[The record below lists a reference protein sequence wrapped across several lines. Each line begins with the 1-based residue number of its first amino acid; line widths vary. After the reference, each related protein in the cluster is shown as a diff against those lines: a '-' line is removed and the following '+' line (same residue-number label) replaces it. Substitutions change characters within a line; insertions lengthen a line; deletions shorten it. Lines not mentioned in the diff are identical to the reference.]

1 MNLTTRTDQ
10 YRTMIYNA
18 PYEICIERSK
28 FYTES
33 YKETEGLHPSI
44 RAARALEKT
53 LENMTI
59 YILDQEQIVGN
70 RSSKLV
76 GSVMAIER
84 GDMVPVVK
92 MDLNNIKKRAFQPFH
107 ISAADE
113 RLLRKEII
121 PYWSGNT
128 VRDMKEKIWTK
139 LGLLWN
145 ISVGLGSWI
154 QKYRQFGGTWLKE
167 YYNRLVKGRVL
178 HAREGIRLLATNNPN
193 FVNNIFDTQGHL
205 VMGHKNILELGY
217 QGLWERVQTR
227 LHEVTVDLT
236 QRHQG
241 QQPDV
246 LSTPSQFLEKIT
258 KEWSSIDEFNSRF
271 SKGTGLSG
279 DNQAFLEAALI
290 CVNAAIKFIKR
301 FAAFAETKANKTDDP
316 ARKEELK
323 QISKRCEWVATNKPR
338 DFREAL
344 QLVWFNH
351 VIATIAHGMGG
362 ILAVGRPDQ
371 YLYPYYK
378 SDKEAGRISDAEV
391 RELCEELLIKLS
403 YNLLMLP
410 AYGKATASELGGDNA
425 AATVGGVDKDGN
437 DAVNDLSYLFM
448 DAIENIK
455 SMTNSFS
462 IRIHPEKNPRSWVKR
477 AIQVYSKTSGPA
489 IFNDAIIIPA
499 LQKTGISLEDARD
512 YAIIGCVEP
521 TSQGNTFG
529 TTSGNDISLVG
540 LLEMVLTNGMIRS
553 VGKKYGVETGVPE
566 NFTTYE
572 DIWKAYLQQLKHM
585 IDHMVKCVNIKD
597 LIYAKYY
604 PNPFIS
610 MTLDGC
616 LENALDM
623 TQGGTKYNF
632 SSISGRG
639 LATTADSLAA
649 LKKMVFEDK
658 SISMK
663 EMVQALNKHFS
674 KQEILQT
681 SLKNKVPKFG
691 NDDDYVDSIAKDLM
705 NAFCDEVNNNTCLR
719 TPGVYRPSFF
729 SYGLYI
735 VDGFLLG
742 ATPDGRNA
750 GESISNSLSPAN
762 NTEIKGPTAVLKS
775 LTKLDHKKI
784 PNGMALNMKFLPTLF
799 DTPEKREKIVNLL
812 ESYLSM
818 GGMEIQFNVV
828 RQEDLIDAQ
837 LHPEL
842 HQDLIVR
849 VSGYSAYFI
858 DLGKPVQDDIIKR
871 CQFDSI

>member
-1 MNLTTRTDQ
+1 LTARTDQ

-84 GDMVPVVK
+84 GDMIPVVE
-92 MDLNNIKKRAFQPFH
+92 MDLKNVKKRESQPFH
-107 ISAADE
+107 ISPEDE
-113 RLLRKEII
+113 KLLRKEII
-121 PYWSGNT
+121 PYWKDGGKT
-128 VRDMKEKIWTK
+128 VRDLKEKIWERM
-139 LGLLWN
+139 GLLWN
-145 ISVGLGSWI
+145 ISVGLGSWV
-154 QKYRQFGGTWLKE
+154 QKYRQFGWTWLKE
-167 YYNRLVKGRVL
+167 YYARLVKGRL
-178 HAREGIRLLATNNPN
+178 MHAREGIRLLATNNPN

-205 VMGHKNILELGY
+205 VMGHKNILEWGY
-217 QGLWERVQTR
+217 EGLRQRIETR
-227 LHEVTVDLT
+227 LHEVQNALGSN
-236 QRHQG
+236 QKG
-241 QQPDV
+241 QKDVV
-246 LSTPSQFLEKIT
+246 LSSPSQFLGTIT
-258 KEWSSIDEFNSRF
+258 KDWSSTDEFNSRF
-271 SKGTGLSG
+271 SKGNGLSM
-279 DNQAFLEAALI
+279 DNQAFLEASLM
-290 CVNAAIKFIKR
+290 CVESAIKFIKR
-301 FAAFAETKANKTDDP
+301 FAAFADVKANETADP
-316 ARKEELK
+316 TRKEELK

-338 DFREAL
+338 TFKEAL

-351 VIATIAHGMGG
+351 VIATISHGMGG

-371 YLYPYYK
+371 YLYSYYK
-378 SDKEAGRISDAEV
+378 SDREAGRISDAEV
-391 RELCEELLIKLS
+391 TELCEELLIKLS

-425 AATVGGVDKDGN
+425 ALTVGGVDKEGN
-437 DAVNDLSYLFM
+437 DTVNELSHLFM
-448 DAIENIK
+448 DAIENVK

-462 IRIHPEKNPRSWVKR
+462 IRIHPERNPRSWVER

-499 LQKTGISLEDARD
+499 LQKTGVSLEDARD
-512 YAIIGCVEP
+512 YALIGCVEP

-540 LLEMVLTNGMIRS
+540 LLEMVLTNGMIRT
-553 VGKKYGVETGVPE
+553 VGKKYGLETGNPE
-566 NFTTYE
+566 NFTSYE
-572 DIWKAYLQQLKHM
+572 EIWNAYLQQLKHM
-585 IDHMVKCVNIKD
+585 IDHMVKCVNVKD
-597 LIYAKYY
+597 IIYAKYY
-604 PNPFIS
+604 PNPYIS

-616 LENALDM
+616 IDSALDM
-623 TQGGTKYNF
+623 TQGGAKYNF

-639 LATTADSLAA
+639 LGTVSDSLAA
-649 LKKMVFEDK
+649 LKKTVFEDK
-658 SISMK
+658 SITMK
-663 EMVQALNKHFS
+663 EMVEVLNKHF
-674 KQEILQT
+674 KNKEILQT
-681 SLKNKVPKFG
+681 MLKNKIPKFG
-691 NDDDYVDSIAKDLM
+691 NDDDYVDSIAKNVM
-705 NAFCDEVNNNTCLR
+705 NAFCDEVNGHPCLR

-729 SYGLYI
+729 SYGLYV

-750 GESISNSLSPAN
+750 GESVSNSLSPAN
-762 NTEIKGPTAVLKS
+762 NTELRGPTAVLKS
-775 LTKLDHKKI
+775 LTKLDHTKI
-784 PNGMALNMKFLPTLF
+784 PNGMALNMKFLPALF
-799 DTPEKREKIVNLL
+799 ETPEKRGKIVNLL
-812 ESYLSM
+812 DSYLSM

-828 RQEDLIDAQ
+828 RQEELIDAQ

-842 HQDLIVR
+842 HQDLVVR

-858 DLGKPVQDDIIKR
+858 DLGKPVQDDIITR
-871 CQFDSI
+871 CQFSDI

>member
-1 MNLTTRTDQ
+1 MTTRTDQ
-10 YRTMIYNA
+10 YRTMIYKA
-18 PYEICIERSK
+18 PYEICIERAK
-28 FYTES
+28 YYTES

-44 RAARALEKT
+44 RAARALEKN

-76 GSVMAIER
+76 GSVMCIER
-84 GDMVPVVK
+84 GDMVPVVN
-92 MDLNNIKKRAFQPFH
+92 MDLNNIKKRESQPFH
-107 ISAADE
+107 ISPEDE
-113 RLLRKEII
+113 RLLRNEII
-121 PYWSGNT
+121 PYWKGKT
-128 VRDMKEKIWTK
+128 VRDLKEKSWEK

-145 ISVGLGSWI
+145 ISVGLGSWLR
-154 QKYRQFGGTWLKE
+154 KYQQFGWTWLKE
-167 YYNRLVKGRVL
+167 YYNRLIKGRLL
-178 HAREGIRLLATNNPN
+178 HAREGIRMLATNNPN

-205 VMGHKNILELGY
+205 VMGHKNILEKGY
-217 QGLWERVQTR
+217 SGLWEQIEKR
-227 LHEVTVDLT
+227 LQEVIKALPID
-236 QRHQG
+236 QKDQN
-241 QQPDV
+241 QMP
-246 LSTPSQFLEKIT
+246 LSDPSQFLAEIT
-258 KEWSSIDEFNSRF
+258 NNWSPTEAFNARF
-271 SKGTGLSG
+271 SKEKELSL
-279 DNQAFLEAALI
+279 DNKAFLEAALI

-301 FAAFAETKANKTDDP
+301 FAALSEKQAAETKDP
-316 ARKEELK
+316 ARSSELK
-323 QISKRCEWVATNKPR
+323 RISEVCEWVATNKPR
-338 DFREAL
+338 NFREAL

-351 VIATIAHGMGG
+351 VIATISHGMGG

-371 YLYPYYK
+371 YLYPFY
-378 SDKEAGRISDAEV
+378 SADVEAGRITDAEV
-391 RELCEELLIKLS
+391 VELCEELVIKLS

-425 AATVGGVDKDGN
+425 ALTVGGVDKEGN
-437 DAVNDLSYLFM
+437 DAVNELSYLFI
-448 DAIENIK
+448 DAIENVK

-462 IRIHPEKNPRSWVKR
+462 IRIHPEKNPRKWVDR
-477 AIQVYSKTSGPA
+477 AIEVYSKTSGPA

-499 LQKTGISLEDARD
+499 LEKTGVSLEDARD

-540 LLEMVLTNGMIRS
+540 LLELVLTNGMIRS
-553 VGKKYGVETGVPE
+553 VGKKYGLETGNPE
-566 NFTTYE
+566 NFTSYE
-572 DIWKAYLQQLKHM
+572 EIWKAYLQQLKYL
-585 IDHMVKCVNIKD
+585 ISHMVKCVNIKD
-597 LIYAKYY
+597 IIYAKYY
-604 PNPFIS
+604 PSPFIS
-610 MTLDGC
+610 MTLDHC

-623 TQGGTKYNF
+623 TQGGAKYNF

-639 LATTADSLAA
+639 LGTVSDSLAA
-649 LKKMVFEDK
+649 LKKVVFEEK
-658 SISMK
+658 TMSMK
-663 EMVQALNKHFS
+663 EMVETLNKHF
-674 KQEILQT
+674 KKKEVVQT
-681 SLKNKVPKFG
+681 MLKNRIPKFG
-691 NDDDYVDSIAKDLM
+691 NDDDYVDSIAKDVM
-705 NAFCDEVNNNTCLR
+705 NAFCDEVSSKPCLR
-719 TPGVYRPSFF
+719 TPGIYRPSFF

-799 DTPEKREKIVNLL
+799 DTPEKREKIANLL
-812 ESYLSM
+812 DAYLSM

-837 LHPEL
+837 MHPEL

-871 CQFDSI
+871 CQFNSI

>member
-1 MNLTTRTDQ
+1 MTTRTDQ
-10 YRTMIYNA
+10 YRTMIYKA
-18 PYEICIERSK
+18 PYEICIERAK
-28 FYTES
+28 YYTES

-44 RAARALEKT
+44 RAARALEKN

-76 GSVMAIER
+76 GSVMCIER
-84 GDMVPVVK
+84 GDMVPVVN
-92 MDLNNIKKRAFQPFH
+92 MDLNNIKKRESQPFH
-107 ISAADE
+107 ISPEDE
-113 RLLRKEII
+113 RLLRNEII
-121 PYWSGNT
+121 PYWKGKT
-128 VRDMKEKIWTK
+128 VRDLKEKSWEK

-145 ISVGLGSWI
+145 ISVGLGSWLR
-154 QKYRQFGGTWLKE
+154 KYQQFGWTWLKE
-167 YYNRLVKGRVL
+167 YYNRLIKGRLL
-178 HAREGIRLLATNNPN
+178 HAREGIRMLATNNPN

-205 VMGHKNILELGY
+205 VMGHKNILEKGY
-217 QGLWERVQTR
+217 SGLWEQIEKR
-227 LHEVTVDLT
+227 LQEVIKALPID
-236 QRHQG
+236 QKDQN
-241 QQPDV
+241 QMP
-246 LSTPSQFLEKIT
+246 LSDPSQFLAEIT
-258 KEWSSIDEFNSRF
+258 NNWSPTEAFDALF
-271 SKGTGLSG
+271 SKGKEYSG
-279 DNQAFLEAALI
+279 DNLAFLEAALI

-301 FAAFAETKANKTDDP
+301 FAALSEKQAAETKDP
-316 ARKEELK
+316 ARSSELK
-323 QISKRCEWVATNKPR
+323 RISEVCEWVATNKPR
-338 DFREAL
+338 NFREAL

-351 VIATIAHGMGG
+351 VIATISHGMGG

-371 YLYPYYK
+371 YLYPFY
-378 SDKEAGRISDAEV
+378 SADVEAGRITDAEV
-391 RELCEELLIKLS
+391 VELCEELVIKLS

-425 AATVGGVDKDGN
+425 ALTVGGVDKEGN
-437 DAVNDLSYLFM
+437 DAVNELSYLFI
-448 DAIENIK
+448 DAIENVK

-462 IRIHPEKNPRSWVKR
+462 IRIHPEKNPRKWVDR
-477 AIQVYSKTSGPA
+477 AIEVYSKTSGPA

-499 LQKTGISLEDARD
+499 LEKTGVSLEDARD

-540 LLEMVLTNGMIRS
+540 LLELVLTNGMIRS
-553 VGKKYGVETGVPE
+553 VGKKYGLETGNPE
-566 NFTTYE
+566 NFTSYE
-572 DIWKAYLQQLKHM
+572 EIWKAYLQQLKYL
-585 IDHMVKCVNIKD
+585 ISHMVKCVNIKD
-597 LIYAKYY
+597 IIYAKYY
-604 PNPFIS
+604 PSPFIS
-610 MTLDGC
+610 MTLDHC

-623 TQGGTKYNF
+623 TQGGAKYNF

-639 LATTADSLAA
+639 LGTVSDSLAA
-649 LKKMVFEDK
+649 LKKVVFEEK
-658 SISMK
+658 TMSMK
-663 EMVQALNKHFS
+663 EMVETLNKHF
-674 KQEILQT
+674 KKKEVVQT
-681 SLKNKVPKFG
+681 MLKNRIPKFG
-691 NDDDYVDSIAKDLM
+691 NDDDYVDSIAKDVM
-705 NAFCDEVNNNTCLR
+705 NAFCDEVSSKPCLR
-719 TPGVYRPSFF
+719 TPGIYRPSFF

-799 DTPEKREKIVNLL
+799 DTPEKREKIANLL
-812 ESYLSM
+812 DAYLSM

-837 LHPEL
+837 MHPEL

-871 CQFDSI
+871 CQFNSI

>member
-1 MNLTTRTDQ
+1 MTTRTDQ
-10 YRTMIYNA
+10 YRTMIYKA
-18 PYEICIERSK
+18 PYEICIERAK
-28 FYTES
+28 YYTES
-33 YKETEGLHPSI
+33 YKETEAAGLHPSI

-59 YILDQEQIVGN
+59 YILEQEQIVGN

-76 GSVMAIER
+76 GSVMCIER
-84 GDMVPVVK
+84 GDMIPVVN
-92 MDLNNIKKRAFQPFH
+92 MDLNNIKKRESQPFH
-107 ISAADE
+107 ISPEDE

-121 PYWSGNT
+121 PYWKGKT
-128 VRDMKEKIWTK
+128 VRDLKEKTWEK

-145 ISVGLGSWI
+145 ISIGLGSWLR
-154 QKYRQFGGTWLKE
+154 KYQQFGWTWLKE
-167 YYNRLVKGRVL
+167 YYNRLIKGRL
-178 HAREGIRLLATNNPN
+178 SHAREGIRMLATNNPN

-205 VMGHKNILELGY
+205 VMGHKNILEKGY
-217 QGLWERVQTR
+217 SGLWEQIQKR
-227 LHEVTVDLT
+227 LQEVIQALAID
-236 QRHQG
+236 QKDQS
-241 QQPDV
+241 QIP
-246 LSTPSQFLEKIT
+246 LSDPSQFLAEIT
-258 KEWSSIDEFNSRF
+258 NNWSPTEAFNARF
-271 SKGTGLSG
+271 SKGSEYSR

-290 CVNAAIKFIKR
+290 CVNAAMKFIKR
-301 FAAFAETKANKTDDP
+301 FAALSEKQAAETKDS
-316 ARKEELK
+316 ARSSELK
-323 QISKRCEWVATNKPR
+323 RISEICEWVATNKPR
-338 DFREAL
+338 NFREAL

-351 VIATIAHGMGG
+351 VIATISHGMGG

-371 YLYPYYK
+371 YLYPFYHA
-378 SDKEAGRISDAEV
+378 DIEAGRITDAEV
-391 RELCEELLIKLS
+391 VELCEELVIKLS

-425 AATVGGVDKDGN
+425 ALTVGGVDKEGN
-437 DAVNDLSYLFM
+437 DAVNQLSYSFM
-448 DAIENIK
+448 DAIENVK

-462 IRIHPEKNPRSWVKR
+462 IRIHPEKNPRRWVDR
-477 AIQVYSKTSGPA
+477 AIEVYSKTSGPA

-499 LQKTGISLEDARD
+499 LEKTGVSLEDARD

-540 LLEMVLTNGMIRS
+540 LLELVLTNGMIRS
-553 VGKKYGVETGVPE
+553 VGKKYGLETGNPE
-566 NFTTYE
+566 NFTSYE
-572 DIWKAYLQQLKHM
+572 EIWKAYLQQLKFLISH
-585 IDHMVKCVNIKD
+585 IVKCVDIKD
-597 LIYAKYY
+597 IIYAKYY
-604 PNPFIS
+604 PSPFIS

-616 LENALDM
+616 LDSALDM
-623 TQGGTKYNF
+623 TQGGAKYNYN
-632 SSISGRG
+632 SISGRG
-639 LATTADSLAA
+639 LGTVSDSLAA
-649 LKKMVFEDK
+649 LKKVVFEEET
-658 SISMK
+658 ITMK
-663 EMVQALNKHFS
+663 EMVEALNKHFKN
-674 KQEILQT
+674 KQVLQT
-681 SLKNKVPKFG
+681 ILKNKVAKFG
-691 NDDDYVDSIAKDLM
+691 NDDDYVDSIAKDVA
-705 NAFCDEVNNNTCLR
+705 NAFCDEVMTHPCLR
-719 TPGVYRPSFF
+719 TPGIYRPSFF

-762 NTEIKGPTAVLKS
+762 NTEIRGPTAVLKS

-799 DTPEKREKIVNLL
+799 DTPEKREKIANLL
-812 ESYLSM
+812 DAYLSM

-871 CQFDSI
+871 CQFDTT